1 MIVVLSAFYVRADSL
16 NRARMSFLNWKL
28 KIENG
33 GREDSFQNTKHR
45 FPIVLVYLELTV
57 KL

>member
-1 MIVVLSAFYVRADSL
+1 
-16 NRARMSFLNWKL
+16 L

-45 FPIVLVYLELTV
+45 FPIVLVYIELTV